1 MKSKAIKNI
10 NFLNLLSDYSK
21 NSPRQ
26 FKTLLENS
34 SKHEVKAI
42 SEIIFNI
49 LNRHL
54 KSASFKKLQRHR
66 NILRKIDDLKYPDS
80 KKNILLK
87 KGRGFLLPLLSVA
100 IPALLQLFK
109 R

>member
-34 SKHEVKAI
+34 SKHELKAV
-42 SEIIFNI
+42 SEIIINI
-49 LNRHL
+49 LNGHL
-54 KSASFKKLQRHR
+54 KSDSFKKLRRHR
-66 NILRKIDDLKYPDS
+66 NILRKIGDLKYPDS
-80 KKNILLK
+80 KKIYIIEK
-87 KGRGFLLPLLSVA
+87 RSGVPVA
-100 IPALLQLFK
+100 SIKCRHTSPVATI
-109 R
+109 